1 MAWNGNVGPFVVGVT
16 RAVVAAVVLP
26 ALGVMFGLH
35 AYVVGARAAL
45 QHGAVGFVLSLIAV
59 ECLLRPEKLP
69 LTCSARP
76 AGNLKALAPIY
87 LMVLFVVAYN
97 VGRLEQWALT
107 RGVGSFAILVCGLVL
122 TYGVARLFRLR
133 GRLSGKRSTR
143 LLFARVEIDDVSDAP
158 TQRLGLSE
166 PV

>member
-1 MAWNGNVGPFVVGVT
+1 M
-16 RAVVAAVVLP
+16 
-26 ALGVMFGLH
+26 
-35 AYVVGARAAL
+35 
-45 QHGAVGFVLSLIAV
+45 
-59 ECLLRPEKLP
+59 
-69 LTCSARP
+69 TCSARP

-97 VGRLEQWALT
+97 LGQLEQWALT
-107 RGVGSFAILVCGLVL
+107 RGMGSFAMLVCGLVL

-133 GRLSGKRSTR
+133 GRLSGERSTR
-143 LLFARVEIDDVSDAP
+143 LLLARVEIDDLSDAP